1 MSELNSNTSH
11 SENFLCAII
20 LTALSV
26 EFNAVKAHLNDVVE
40 DVHKGTIYEKGYF
53 KGNQKTWQV
62 AVVEIGA
69 GNDGAAFE
77 AERAINYF
85 NPSVAIF
92 VGIAGGIKD
101 VGLGDVVAAT
111 KAHGYE
117 SGKAEKVFKPRPDAG
132 NSSYNLVQ
140 RAKNIAR
147 NQEWTKRIKSST
159 FEAAPKA
166 FVGSIAAGE
175 KVIASTESDI
185 FNFLRAN
192 YSDALAVEMEGRG
205 FLEAAHAN
213 PQASS
218 LIVRGISDLLHN
230 KSDENDDIRQD
241 VASRNASAFAFEVL
255 ARL

>member
-1 MSELNSNTSH
+1 MSESNSNV
-11 SENFLCAII
+11 ENIPCAII

-26 EFNAVKAHLNDVVE
+26 EFNAVKAHLRDVVE
-40 DVHKGTIYEKGYF
+40 DVYKGTIYEKGYF
-53 KGNQKTWQV
+53 DGNRQTWQV
-62 AVVEIGA
+62 ALAEIGA

-92 VGIAGGIKD
+92 VGVAGGIKD

-117 SGKAEKVFKPRPDAG
+117 SGKAERIFKPRPDAG

-140 RAKNIAR
+140 RAKNVAR
-147 NQEWTKRIKSST
+147 NQDWTKRIKSPT
-159 FEAAPKA
+159 VDTAPKA

-175 KVIASTESDI
+175 KVIASTKSDI
-185 FNFLRAN
+185 YNFLRAN
-192 YSDALAVEMEGRG
+192 YSDTLAVEMEGRG

-213 PQASS
+213 PQVSS
-218 LIVRGISDLLHN
+218 LIVRGISDLINN
-230 KSDENDDIRQD
+230 KSDIDDDVRQD
-241 VASRNASAFAFEVL
+241 IASRNGTAFAFEVL
-255 ARL
+255 ANL